1 MLEIRWN
8 QVEGGKERNITKGVY
23 AQRGGSKE
31 QEEQMDNRVISL
43 NKENVTS
50 LYIPH
55 THRTKEGAAIVVSVS
70 RRQ

>member
-1 MLEIRWN
+1 MPRE
-8 QVEGGKERNITKGVY
+8 VEAR
-23 AQRGGSKE
+23 SKKSKWTIG
-31 QEEQMDNRVISL
+31 RVISL

-55 THRTKEGAAIVVSVS
+55 THPTKEGAAIVVSAS